1 MNVKESI
8 SLALGSLRNNK
19 MRSFLTLLGIIMG
32 IASVIA
38 ILTLGHSLQT
48 QASQSIISSG
58 ANDLNIQVKPR
69 PSEDEKKAAANPM
82 GGYGM
87 MGSGSTEQPTGDSLI
102 SIDDINTLKEAMG
115 DNISGIPLGSFSSY
129 SVELTHGSETS
140 SDSLVYFINMDYLEL
155 NPKNLVAGRAITQ
168 TDIDNKR
175 PVVMISTDQL
185 SLFGGNP
192 VQAVGQEVEV
202 GMPGSNTIY
211 AVVVGVY
218 QPDKAGGLFA
228 MSGPGPV
235 YMTYPFEGQLSSMNA
250 EGWSYLSVRPAEGK
264 DLAQVKALLQ
274 AHLTSMYR
282 SDEKF
287 MAEIQDYSAMTESFN
302 DVLAGIS
309 AAISAIAGISLLV
322 GGIGVMNIMLVTVTE
337 RTREIGIR
345 KALGATRGAI
355 RLQFVVEAMIVCL
368 VGGIL
373 GVLVGGGLGMLGSN
387 MLGTFVFPPL
397 SAVILS
403 LGFSLAIGLFFGY
416 YPANKA
422 AKLDPIDALRYE

>member
-32 IASVIA
+32 ISSVIA

-48 QASQSIISSG
+48 QASQSIVNSG
-58 ANDLNIQVKPR
+58 ANDLNVQVVPR
-69 PSEDEKKAAANPM
+69 PTEDDPQGSSGPGM
-82 GGYGM
+82 PYGM
-87 MGSGSTEQPTGDSLI
+87 MGGSPEQPTGDSLLD
-102 SIDDINTLKEAMG
+102 SDDIKLLKEVMG
-115 DNISGIPLGSFSSY
+115 DNIAGIPLGAMSFSATDITY
-129 SVELTHGSETS
+129 GSETEPGVS
-140 SDSLVYFINMDYLEL
+140 TSFINMDFLDL
-155 NPKNLVAGRAITQ
+155 NPKNMVAGRAITQ

-175 PVVMISTDQL
+175 PVVMLSTDQL
-185 SLFGGNP
+185 TLFGGDP
-192 VQAVGQEVEV
+192 SQAVGSEVEV
-202 GMPGSNTIY
+202 GATDSSPLD
-211 AVVVGVY
+211 AVVIGVY
-218 QPDKAGGLFA
+218 QPENTSSLFG
-228 MSGPGPV
+228 MSGPAPV
-235 YMTYPFEGQLSSMNA
+235 YMPYTLEGQLSNLNA
-250 EGWSYLSVRPAEGK
+250 DGWAYLSVRPAQGK

-282 SDEKF
+282 SDEQF
-287 MAEIQDYSAMTESFN
+287 MAEIQDFSAMTESFN

-397 SAVILS
+397 SAIILS
-403 LGFSLAIGLFFGY
+403 LCFSLAIGLFFGY

>member
-32 IASVIA
+32 ISSVIA

-48 QASQSIISSG
+48 QANQAVVSSG
-58 ANDLNIQVKPR
+58 ANDLNIQVKERPR
-69 PSEDEKKAAANPM
+69 EDEGQTSANISSP
-82 GGYGM
+82 YGM
-87 MGSGSTEQPTGDSLI
+87 MGSSGQMPTGDSLI

-115 DNISGIPLGSFSSY
+115 DNIAGIPLGNYSSY
-129 SVELTHGSETS
+129 GVELTYEAET
-140 SDSLVYFINMDYLEL
+140 DSNSLMYFINMDYLEL
-155 NPKNLVAGRAITQ
+155 NPMKLVAGRAITQ

-185 SLFGGNP
+185 SLLGGDP
-192 VQAVGQEVEV
+192 VQAVGKEVEV
-202 GMPGSNTIY
+202 STGGLNTVY

-218 QPDKAGGLFA
+218 QPDNTGGLFG
-228 MSGPGPV
+228 MSGPGAVFMP
-235 YMTYPFEGQLSSMNA
+235 YPFEGQFSSVNA

-274 AHLTSMYR
+274 ANLTNMYR
-282 SDEKF
+282 SDEQF
-287 MAEIQDYSAMTESFN
+287 VAEIMDYSAMTQSFN
-302 DVLAGIS
+302 DVLAAIS

-373 GVLVGGGLGMLGSN
+373 GVLIGGALGMVGSN

>member
-1 MNVKESI
+1 MNIKESI

-48 QASQSIISSG
+48 QANQAVVSSG
-58 ANDLNIQVKPR
+58 ANDLNIQVKERPR
-69 PSEDEKKAAANPM
+69 EDEGQTSANISSP
-82 GGYGM
+82 YGM
-87 MGSGSTEQPTGDSLI
+87 MGSSGQMPTGDSLI
-102 SIDDINTLKEAMG
+102 SIDDINTLKEVMG
-115 DNISGIPLGSFSSY
+115 DNIAGIPLGNSASY
-129 SVELTHGSETS
+129 GAELTYEGQTNSE
-140 SDSLVYFINMDYLEL
+140 SLINFVNMDYLEL

-175 PVVMISTDQL
+175 PVIMISTDQL
-185 SLFGGNP
+185 SLLGGDP

-202 GMPGSNTIY
+202 SSGGSSTIY

-218 QPDKAGGLFA
+218 QPDNTGGLLG
-228 MSGPGPV
+228 MSGPGAVLMP
-235 YMTYPFEGQLSSMNA
+235 YTFEGQFSSMNA
-250 EGWSYLSVRPAEGK
+250 DGWSYLSVRPAEGK

-274 AHLTSMYR
+274 AHLTNMYR
-282 SDEKF
+282 SDEQF
-287 MAEIQDYSAMTESFN
+287 MAEIMDYSAATQSFN

-387 MLGTFVFPPL
+387 MLGTFVLPPL
-397 SAVILS
+397 SAVTLS

>member
-48 QASQSIISSG
+48 QANQAVVSSG

-69 PSEDEKKAAANPM
+69 PSEDEKNAPSNPM

-87 MGSGSTEQPTGDSLI
+87 MGGSSEQPTGSSLI

-115 DNISGIPLGSFSSY
+115 DNIAGIPLGGQSSY
-129 SVELTHGSETS
+129 SVDLTYGAETDS
-140 SDSLVYFINMDYLEL
+140 SSFVYFINMDYLDL
-155 NPKNLVAGRAITQ
+155 NPKKMVAGRSITQ

-175 PVVMISTDQL
+175 PVLMISTDQL
-185 SLFGGNP
+185 SLFGGDP

-202 GMPGSNTIY
+202 GTGGLNTTY
-211 AVVVGVY
+211 AVVIGVY
-218 QPDKAGGLFA
+218 QPENTGGIFN

-235 YMTYPFEGQLSSMNA
+235 YMPYTFEGQVSSMNA
-250 EGWSYLSVRPAEGK
+250 DGWSYLSVRPAEGK

-287 MAEIQDYSAMTESFN
+287 MAEIMDFSAATQSFN

-373 GVLVGGGLGMLGSN
+373 GVLVGGGLGMIGAN

-397 SAVILS
+397 SAVALS

-422 AKLDPIDALRYE
+422 AKLDPIDSLRYE